1 MTNIAIDGPSGA
13 GKSTIARMV
22 SSELGMVYI
31 DTGAMYRSLALK
43 ALRMGIDIKT
53 QHDNVIALLEDTK
66 VDLRHTE
73 QGQRILLD
81 GEDVSDF
88 IRSPEVSVGASD
100 IAVIPE
106 VRVFLVK
113 LQQEIA
119 AHTDCIMDGRDIGT
133 CVLPHAEVKIFL
145 TASVEARARR
155 RYDELIEKGQSVTYE
170 RVLEDMRWRDKND
183 STRAASPLK
192 QAEDAVLIDT
202 TEDSLEEA
210 IARVKQV
217 ITEKSRG

>member
-1 MTNIAIDGPSGA
+1 
-13 GKSTIARMV
+13 
-22 SSELGMVYI
+22 
-31 DTGAMYRSLALK
+31 
-43 ALRMGIDIKT
+43 
-53 QHDNVIALLEDTK
+53 
-66 VDLRHTE
+66 
-73 QGQRILLD
+73 
-81 GEDVSDF
+81 
-88 IRSPEVSVGASD
+88 
-100 IAVIPE
+100 
-106 VRVFLVK
+106 
-113 LQQEIA
+113 
-119 AHTDCIMDGRDIGT
+119 
-133 CVLPHAEVKIFL
+133 